1 MRFPGCEPLLCY
13 HDLELGMAPENSV
26 YKEKLESVVLDSK
39 GPTSFGT
46 SVKATC
52 NSEKGYKPVG
62 LTQTA
67 TCTDSCMLEVL
78 PTCVKQKCGDYT
90 ALSQEKMIIS
100 PIVSAQAGDSYKAEC
115 SEGFFAYD
123 YHILPGLESMGPVE
137 VLSYVKFPPPP
148 TFVPKKRSSD
158 EPAVFS
164 LPGLYSMIS
173 IQVPPGAWPPNLAA
187 GPSATVFIPSGVSRG
202 MRSDQRIVG
211 PFVSFGPIG
220 VNFSQAI
227 TITAAVNLTGID
239 EGNLEIRVHTYDA
252 GSQTFTPLPYPLGES
267 FYVKRRQG
275 SVKNNRERTSVPADV
290 KIFDAAYVAI
300 ASKIPA
306 PVTPAPPVLKKPAN
320 DSRTSLN
327 NDEEES
333 VNIMFVILVL
343 AGSFGVTCLLAGTY
357 VARYYSVG
365 FSCCKKKAPSEK
377 KAPSDD
383 QEKDATK
390 NVKADKSAENNTPK
404 PLEPVETVTMTVAA
418 DLVIIDTNGDQE
430 KEKEKMKEIEED
442 GAGTLHEGKDQEVT
456 EKEQKSAPKV
466 GNTVTLV
473 SLDERRRTLNG
484 RQGVVVS
491 FDSKKNFF
499 GVKVDGEAKIFVLKP
514 NHIELQEDHEDN
526 KEKEKENLESEGRT
540 FI

>member
-13 HDLELGMAPENSV
+13 HDLDLGSAPENVYKV
-26 YKEKLESVVLDSK
+26 YKEKLESVVLDAK
-39 GPTSFGT
+39 GPTSFDT

-52 NSEKGYKPVG
+52 NSDKGYKPVG
-62 LTQTA
+62 LTKIA
-67 TCTDSCMLEVL
+67 TCKDGCMLEDL
-78 PTCVKQKCGDYT
+78 PECEKQKCGDYT

-115 SEGFFAYD
+115 SEGFYAYD

-148 TFVPKKRSSD
+148 VPRKRSSD

-187 GPSATVFIPSGVSRG
+187 GPSAAVFIPSGVSRG

-252 GSQTFTPLPYPLGES
+252 KSQTFTPLPYPLGES

-306 PVTPAPPVLKKPAN
+306 PATPAPPVLKKPVN

-327 NDEEES
+327 TDEEQS
-333 VNIMFVILVL
+333 VNIVFVILVL
-343 AGSFGVTCLLAGTY
+343 AGSFGVTCLLAGTCL
-357 VARYYSVG
+357 ARYYSVV

-390 NVKADKSAENNTPK
+390 NANADKSAQENNTPK
-404 PLEPVETVTMTVAA
+404 PLEPVETVTA
-418 DLVIIDTNGDQE
+418 DLVIIDTDGDQE
-430 KEKEKMKEIEED
+430 KEKEKKKEIEQD
-442 GAGTLHEGKDQEVT
+442 GAGTLHEGKDQVT
-456 EKEQKSAPKV
+456 EKEQKSVPKV

-473 SLDERRRTLNG
+473 SLDERKITLNG

-491 FDSKKNFF
+491 FDSRKNFF
-499 GVKVDGEAKIFVLKP
+499 GVKVDGEAKILVLKP
-514 NHIELQEDHEDN
+514 NNIEVQEDQECN
-526 KEKEKENLESEGRT
+526 RGGGSEEGNEGEGEGEMGKC
-540 FI
+540 